1 MERDPP
7 EKGLVAL
14 ETGAF
19 DVVGADWQRRLDKIF
34 LDNLGKFRKY
44 NGKSVQDLMR
54 ALRNKVIFTPP
65 INPQLPLTRL
75 TRYIRFP
82 LYV

>member
-19 DVVGADWQRRLDKIF
+19 DVVGVDWHRRLDKIF
-34 LDNLGKFRKY
+34 IDNLGKFRKY
-44 NGKSVQDLMR
+44 NGKSVQDLLR
-54 ALRNKVIFTPP
+54 ALRNKVSGYLLIY
-65 INPQLPLTRL
+65 NQ
-75 TRYIRFP
+75 RFIAR
-82 LYV
+82 